1 MVNKSYTCIVTD
13 ITTEEKIKSAASE
26 IFLLKGLDGARMQ
39 EIADKAGINKALLHY
54 YYCNKEQLFHS
65 VFEEKLFSFLP
76 TVFQV
81 FQSDQSI
88 ESKVDVLAE
97 RYIDFLKVN
106 PELPYF
112 VLGELRR
119 RPERLFDKIGEKFS
133 VHLDKIG
140 VQLKNESEQGTI
152 RYIAPQH
159 FMANL
164 LSMIVFPFIASPL
177 FMKVFN
183 YDREEYVNYLEQRKK
198 EIPAFVMAALR
209 V

>member
-1 MVNKSYTCIVTD
+1 V
-13 ITTEEKIKSAASE
+13 
-26 IFLLKGLDGARMQ
+26 FLLKGLDGARMQ

-54 YYCNKEQLFHS
+54 YYRNKDQLFHS
-65 VFEEKLFSFLP
+65 VFEDKLFSFLP
-76 TVFQV
+76 TIFQV

-88 ESKVDVLAE
+88 ENKVNLLAE
-97 RYIDFLKVN
+97 RYIDFLKEN

-119 RPERLFDKIGEKFS
+119 RPERLLEKIGEKFS
-133 VHLDKIG
+133 VNLDKIG
-140 VQLKNESEQGTI
+140 AQLKIESQEGTI

-177 FMKVFN
+177 FMKIFR
-183 YDREEYVNYLEQRKK
+183 YDKEAYINYLDQRKK

-209 V
+209 M